1 MKASLFSS
9 ARLQCAARV
18 AIASVA
24 CTLLPA
30 CSTLG
35 SVFGSG
41 SKAPEA
47 QALPANP
54 AQLGAQIAWRANAG
68 AQGSTTGA
76 AVQQG
81 QLLVSNAAGE
91 VLAFNPHGQIISRSS
106 FGAPLISA
114 PGFDGT
120 RLAAVTQNNDLLV
133 FAAGKELWRK
143 RLPAQ
148 SYTAPVVAGE
158 RVFVLL
164 ADRTVIVFDG
174 DTGGKLWQLQ
184 RSGSQQEA
192 LNLQQAGVLLPL
204 GDTLVAGISHNLQGI
219 DPDNGR
225 LLWSKAVA
233 SPRSTNDV
241 ERLSDLVA
249 PAYRDGSRVC
259 ARAYQVG
266 LACVDTATASL
277 LWSKP
282 SQGQTGLSGNPQAV
296 FSTDSDGRV
305 RAWGRERGLPVWSN
319 EQFLL
324 RSLSNP
330 VILGDA
336 LAFGDAQGR
345 VYFLNAATGAL
356 QEYQSG
362 DGAAIQSALVYG
374 GHILT
379 LSRAGGL
386 IAWRLPQ
393 K

>member
-18 AIASVA
+18 AIASLA

-30 CSTLG
+30 CSTLE

-68 AQGSTTGA
+68 AQNSTTGA

-164 ADRTVIVFDG
+164 ADRTVIALDG

-225 LLWSKAVA
+225 LLWSVA
-233 SPRSTNDV
+233 EIR
-241 ERLSDLVA
+241 
-249 PAYRDGSRVC
+249 
-259 ARAYQVG
+259 Q
-266 LACVDTATASL
+266 L
-277 LWSKP
+277 L
-282 SQGQTGLSGNPQAV
+282 GV
-296 FSTDSDGRV
+296 
-305 RAWGRERGLPVWSN
+305 
-319 EQFLL
+319 
-324 RSLSNP
+324 
-330 VILGDA
+330 
-336 LAFGDAQGR
+336 
-345 VYFLNAATGAL
+345 
-356 QEYQSG
+356 
-362 DGAAIQSALVYG
+362 
-374 GHILT
+374 
-379 LSRAGGL
+379 
-386 IAWRLPQ
+386 
-393 K
+393 

>member
-1 MKASLFSS
+1 MKALASTPS
-9 ARLQCAARV
+9 RLQRAALL
-18 AIASVA
+18 AAASLA

-30 CSTLG
+30 CSTIG

-41 SKAPEA
+41 SKTPEPK
-47 QALPANP
+47 ALPANP

-76 AVQQG
+76 NVQHG
-81 QLLVSNAAGE
+81 QLLISNAAGE
-91 VLAFNPHGQIISRSS
+91 VLAFTPNGQIISRSS

-120 RLAAVTQNNDLLV
+120 RLAAVTQNNDLVV

-148 SYTAPVVAGE
+148 SYTAPVVAGD

-164 ADRTVIVFDG
+164 ADRSVIAFDG
-174 DTGGKLWQLQ
+174 EAGGKLWQLQ

-192 LNLQQAGVLLPL
+192 LSLQQAGVLLAV

-219 DPDNGR
+219 DPDHGR

-249 PAYRDGSRVC
+249 PAYRDGSTVC

-266 LACVDTATASL
+266 LACVDTASASL

-282 SQGQTGLSGNPQAV
+282 SQGQTGLSGGQNAV
-296 FSTDSDGRV
+296 FATEQDGRV
-305 RAWGRERGLPVWSN
+305 RAFGRERGMPVWLN

-324 RSLSNP
+324 RRLSNP
-330 VILGDA
+330 AVLDGSV
-336 LAFGDAQGR
+336 AFGDAQGR
-345 VYFLNAATGAL
+345 IYFLNAASGAL

-362 DGAAIQSALVYG
+362 DGAAVQSTLVYG
-374 GHILT
+374 GQLISI
-379 LSRAGGL
+379 SRAGGV